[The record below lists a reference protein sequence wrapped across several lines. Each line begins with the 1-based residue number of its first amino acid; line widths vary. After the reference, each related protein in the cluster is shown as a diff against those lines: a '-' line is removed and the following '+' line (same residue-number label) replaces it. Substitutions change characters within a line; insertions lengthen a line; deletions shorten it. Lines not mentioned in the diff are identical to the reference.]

1 MSQPL
6 VLGYWKIRG
15 LAQAIRLLLHY
26 CGEEYVEDSY
36 EFGGPPDFSGEA
48 WFKCKFNKGL
58 YFPNSNAIMEYVAD
72 KNGMLP
78 NSAKERA
85 VLHMLQGEL
94 TDFRA
99 NLRLLIFNPD
109 FENLKQGYLDGLPV
123 KLQAWSD
130 YLGDKLW
137 LTGEMIN
144 YPDFKLYDLLDTL
157 RALESNCLDKFP
169 NLKNYMNR
177 FEALEPIKQFQN
189 SDAYMARPFFGPK
202 ASWKHGNA

>member
-58 YFPNSNAIMEYVAD
+58 DFPNLPYLIDDGFMITQSNAILEYVAD

-85 VLHMLQGEL
+85 VLHMLQAEL

-109 FENLKQGYLDGLPV
+109 FHNLKQEYLDGLPA

-144 YPDFKLYDLLDTL
+144 YPDFKFYDLLDSL
-157 RALESNCLDKFP
+157 RALESSCLDKFP
-169 NLKNYMNR
+169 NLKNYMDR
-177 FEALEPIKQFQN
+177 FEASLVFCFELQT
-189 SDAYMARPFFGPK
+189 
-202 ASWKHGNA
+202 